1 MKSNYILLNF
11 LSILFLTSC
20 LAEEETNSYRV
31 ETSTIKVNSSHEDL
45 NISLFL
51 DVSDRIDPV
60 KHPNK
65 TMQYYERD
73 LGYIKSIAE
82 SFRLHIL
89 NKKLGQMNDQI
100 QVFLDP
106 NPEDEKIN
114 QIIDNLKITLN
125 KNNVTRELID
135 SIDYQYAEMCENL
148 YNAAIADS
156 KYVGSDIWGF
166 FKRKVNDYCIR
177 DNKRNILVII
187 TDGYAYHRDNKF
199 KLGNKSSYLFT
210 SLIEELELKNS
221 EWEERYEKLDCGFIV
236 ENKDLKNLEVL
247 VLGINAYKKTP
258 FEEDI
263 IRRYWTDW
271 FNAMGITRFELK
283 SADLPANIDHVIKR
297 FILQPNAE

>member
-177 DNKRNILVII
+177 DNKRNILIII
-187 TDGYAYHRDNKF
+187 TDGYAYHKDNAF
-199 KLGNKSSYLFT
+199 KEGHRSSYLL
-210 SLIEELELKNS
+210 SKLIKQNDLSNS
-221 EWEERYEKLDCGFIV
+221 TWEATYKKKECGFIV
-236 ENKDLKNLEVL
+236 PSVEVENLEVL
-247 VLGINAYKKTP
+247 VLGINSYKKTP
-258 FEEDI
+258 FEEDV
-263 IRRYWTDW
+263 IRKYWSDW
-271 FNAMGITRFELK
+271 FERMNIKRYAIK
-283 SADLPANIDHVIKR
+283 SADLPANLDQVIKK
-297 FILQPNAE
+297 FILQPE